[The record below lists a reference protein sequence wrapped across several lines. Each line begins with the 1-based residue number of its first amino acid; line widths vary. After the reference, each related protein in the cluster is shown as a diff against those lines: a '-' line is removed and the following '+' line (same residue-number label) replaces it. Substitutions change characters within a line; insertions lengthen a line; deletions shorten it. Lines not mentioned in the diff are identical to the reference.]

1 MLTLKQI
8 QDYLADRNLSSVSRA
23 TRIPYHVV
31 WRIARN
37 KNKYVNAWA
46 LNRLSNYLLQTQP
59 PRE

>member
-23 TRIPYHVV
+23 TKIPYHVV
-31 WRIARN
+31 WRIARD
-37 KNKYVNAWA
+37 KNKYINPKA
-46 LNRLSNYLLQTQP
+46 LHLLSNYLLQTQP